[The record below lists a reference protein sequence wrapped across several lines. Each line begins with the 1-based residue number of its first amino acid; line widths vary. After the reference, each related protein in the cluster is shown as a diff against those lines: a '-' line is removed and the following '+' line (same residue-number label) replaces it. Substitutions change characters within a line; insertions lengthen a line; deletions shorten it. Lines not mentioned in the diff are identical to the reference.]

1 MTTIVDQW
9 LYFIKNAESLEVIP
23 DNVKDEGLKHAYQD
37 ADKHNWTKKEL
48 EAYDYALMREQM
60 ERGRW
65 ALATR
70 REKEEATKDTQNDIA
85 RKLIK

>member
-60 ERGRW
+60 ERGGW

-70 REKEEATKDTQNDIA
+70 REKEEATKDIQNDIA